1 MGGFQMIFKNE
12 LPLNHA
18 HSLNDMAQKWADEN
32 VESALAEEARGFESY
47 YQSNWDYEYEM
58 AWSAIEND
66 LEEEGLEW
74 RTNDGVWQ

>member
-1 MGGFQMIFKNE
+1 MIFKDE
-12 LPLNHA
+12 LPLDHE

-58 AWSAIEND
+58 SWSAIEND

-74 RTNDGVWQ
+74 RTNDGVWT